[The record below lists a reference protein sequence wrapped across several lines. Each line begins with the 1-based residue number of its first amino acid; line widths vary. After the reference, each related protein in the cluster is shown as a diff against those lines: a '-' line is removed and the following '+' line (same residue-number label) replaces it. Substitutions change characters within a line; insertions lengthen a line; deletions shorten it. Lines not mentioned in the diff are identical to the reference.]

1 MDHHAT
7 TPVHP
12 EVLEAMLPYFREEF
26 GNPASATH
34 AAGRRAAD
42 AVEAARESIATL
54 LGVRAREVVFTSGA
68 TESNNLALRG
78 TVRAFRDRRG
88 SAHVVTCAVEH
99 KSVLDTV
106 EDLAA
111 RGCDVSVLPVDPDG
125 CVDPEALREALRQ
138 DTCLVSIQTA
148 NSEIGTLQPM
158 EAVAEVCSQAGV
170 PLHTDAAQAV
180 GWLPLRPAEQ
190 GLSLLSASA
199 HKAYGPKGVGVLWS
213 YRRHRL
219 APLLTGGGQERGRR
233 SGTLNV
239 PGIVGMARAFEI
251 AWRDREAESK
261 RLRAL
266 RERLWDGVRT
276 RIQGVRRNG
285 HSSRRLPHNLSLSF
299 RHVEGESLLMALKG
313 FALSSG
319 SACSSA
325 DTRGSH
331 VIRAIAP
338 GDEMIHG
345 SIRVGLGRGNRE
357 EHVDALVEALTNSVA
372 RLRAISTAT
381 A

>member
-1 MDHHAT
+1 MDTVYMDHHAT

-12 EVLEAMLPYFREEF
+12 EVLGAMLPYFREEF

-42 AVEAARESIATL
+42 AVEAARESIAGL
-54 LGVRAREVVFTSGA
+54 LGVRSREVLFTSGA

-78 TVRAFRDRRG
+78 TVRAFRERRG
-88 SAHVVTCAVEH
+88 SAHVLTCAVEH
-99 KSVLDTV
+99 KSVLETV
-106 EDLAA
+106 GDLAA
-111 RGCDVSVLPVDPDG
+111 EGCDVTVLPVDAEG
-125 CVDPEALREALRQ
+125 SVDPQAVRNALRRN
-138 DTCLVSIQTA
+138 TCLVSIQTA
-148 NSEIGTLQPM
+148 NGEIGTLQPL
-158 EAVAEVCSQAGV
+158 EAVAGACSQAGV

-180 GWLPLRPAEQ
+180 GWLPLRPAAE
-190 GLSLLSASA
+190 GVSLLSASA

-213 YRRHRL
+213 HRRHPL
-219 APLLTGGGQERGRR
+219 AALMTGGGQERGRR

-251 AWRDREAESK
+251 AWRDREAESN

-266 RERLWDGVRT
+266 RERLWDGIRT
-276 RIQGVRRNG
+276 RIDGVRRNG
-285 HSSRRLPHNLSLSF
+285 HPSCRLPHNLSLSF

-319 SACSSA
+319 SACSST
-325 DTRGSH
+325 DSRGSH

-338 GDEMIHG
+338 GDEMVHG

-357 EHVDALVEALTNSVA
+357 EHVDALVEALAASVA
-372 RLRAISTAT
+372 RLRA
-381 A
+381 